1 MLPAKDGF
9 VLIRDSVFPEKVGKF
24 GIVTRVDPGWEN
36 PYEVDVPGGTTSRFR
51 GPELQTVSAAEV
63 LRMHNTLA
71 GAFADLE
78 RRIGALE
85 ETTGIAP

>member
-1 MLPAKDGF
+1 MRLAKDAM
-9 VLIRDSVFPEKVGKF
+9 VLIRESVFPEKVGKL
-24 GIVTRVDPGWEN
+24 GIVTRVDPGWDN

-51 GPELQTVSAAEV
+51 GPELQALSPAEA